1 MLRSPAA
8 HAIRRG
14 TASQPHE
21 HFVRWQR
28 ERAVETERVRELA
41 EAGVTSGAAYVRPGD
56 DAPTHPMRSTGVLV
70 PVEGLR
76 AHRKRRAEES
86 EQEEAMLSAEPP
98 AASLAVSHA
107 VPQMPMLQS
116 VVAVSRSSVELVADV
131 LARAG
136 DDSDGAARLVE
147 QQATLVSAAGLAR
160 VALTEL
166 GDAASRYVGTEV
178 AVTCTGA
185 ATSVGASSLDAVA
198 DARAAV
204 VAARKKRPRNVAAI
218 ALPLAPA
225 DAPDKVASV
234 VMRLR
239 VQQGVFPAWQQFV
252 SEKPADWLSSAGG
265 APTFE
270 MTWEFIRIYR
280 GIKQL
285 FDRVW

>member
-1 MLRSPAA
+1 M
-8 HAIRRG
+8 
-14 TASQPHE
+14 
-21 HFVRWQR
+21 
-28 ERAVETERVRELA
+28 
-41 EAGVTSGAAYVRPGD
+41 
-56 DAPTHPMRSTGVLV
+56 
-70 PVEGLR
+70 
-76 AHRKRRAEES
+76 
-86 EQEEAMLSAEPP
+86 
-98 AASLAVSHA
+98 
-107 VPQMPMLQS
+107 
-116 VVAVSRSSVELVADV
+116 
-131 LARAG
+131 
-136 DDSDGAARLVE
+136 VE
-147 QQATLVSAAGLAR
+147 QQATPVSAAGPAR
-160 VALTEL
+160 VALT
-166 GDAASRYVGTEV
+166 G
-178 AVTCTGA
+178 
-185 ATSVGASSLDAVA
+185 SLDAVA

-285 FDRVW
+285 FDRV

>member
-1 MLRSPAA
+1 MSHPLHQRAKTITSHSTCPCRALLR
-8 HAIRRG
+8 
-14 TASQPHE
+14 
-21 HFVRWQR
+21 VRDLLPSR
-28 ERAVETERVRELA
+28 LRELA

-76 AHRKRRAEES
+76 AQRKRRAEES

-98 AASLAVSHA
+98 AASSAVSHA
-107 VPQMPMLQS
+107 APQMPMLQS
-116 VVAVSRSSVELVADV
+116 VVVVSRSSAELVADV

-136 DDSDGAARLVE
+136 NDSDGAARLVE
-147 QQATLVSAAGLAR
+147 QQATPVSAAGPAR
-160 VALTEL
+160 VALT
-166 GDAASRYVGTEV
+166 G
-178 AVTCTGA
+178 
-185 ATSVGASSLDAVA
+185 SLDAVA
-198 DARAAV
+198 DARATV